1 MRLTA
6 LSSIDTNHPAD
17 GVLYVM
23 FHGYGN
29 NESAMVRII
38 SAVDPDADYMSFRA
52 VTHRP
57 FLGGNF
63 WYDPEATRDQ
73 IRLRCSAIG
82 DEIID
87 QLDATA
93 THQKRIILVGFS
105 QGGYLAYR
113 ILEDHA
119 DIIDSAILLSPSFYG
134 SAFADSEIVGEIDDE
149 MDEDDDELD
158 DVVIDDD
165 IEEADDEIDGTEV
178 GHAIADIPPHV
189 FLAYGSADNVI
200 PLDQQQGM
208 RDALS
213 DFSDLED
220 HIYPGLGH
228 TVSVEELDDVRTFIG
243 L

>member
-6 LSSIDTNHPAD
+6 QSSIDTNHPPD

-38 SAVDPDADYMSFRA
+38 SAVDLDADYMSFRA

-73 IRLRCSAIG
+73 IRLRCSQIG

-87 QLDATA
+87 QLDSTA
-93 THQKRIILVGFS
+93 TLHKRIVLVGFS

-119 DIIDSAILLSPSFYG
+119 DIIDCAILLSPSFYG
-134 SAFADSEIVGEIDDE
+134 SVFSDSAIVDDE
-149 MDEDDDELD
+149 INDDEEIEDVVLEDADLD
-158 DVVIDDD
+158 DVIEEDDEVDAVKLDDD
-165 IEEADDEIDGTEV
+165 TSDV
-178 GHAIADIPPHV
+178 PPRV
-189 FLAYGSADNVI
+189 FLAYGSADSVI
-200 PLDQQQGM
+200 PLDQQEGI
-208 RDALS
+208 RDVLG
-213 DFSDLED
+213 DFSDFED